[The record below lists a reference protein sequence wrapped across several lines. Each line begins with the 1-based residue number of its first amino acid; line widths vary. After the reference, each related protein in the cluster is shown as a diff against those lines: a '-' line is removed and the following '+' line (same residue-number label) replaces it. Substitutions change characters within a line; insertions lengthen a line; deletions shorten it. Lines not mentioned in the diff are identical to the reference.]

1 MKAVLLVVSLVLMGM
16 PAHGVPGSNEKL
28 VTYQSHQISPLILP
42 DNIRRYVASLGL
54 DEMQGTIADVRYE
67 SYLDALD
74 SIVEA
79 SIAREAT
86 IRKRLDGILKGRYR
100 AAPGEVQKLRVD
112 LEKSKRQNWKMVDEQ
127 LDLLLEDIAAISP
140 EIGRDKIDR
149 SKFDLFRHIYLTPL
163 RLEEADPRYSGEGV
177 DLFVLVEEA
186 SREELSDVPDE
197 SFQPALEAWRTAMF
211 PIIRSNAASERE
223 AAFRNRVSAI
233 NRDSSDQINIMI
245 DRSKRWSERQ
255 GIDYQGF
262 ITIYGLCS
270 TPEDAA
276 EWTARYRRANYPWLW
291 ISGDEVEQIADWIF
305 ANGEVEQIVVVN
317 DVLSDYLARRETLRL
332 ETESILAEGR
342 ALGANLNNDI
352 SASFE
357 AVNQLR
363 QKLMQNSGKRT
374 ILIRD
379 ARAQLEHPLTP
390 GQRAAISRLLLG
402 L

>member
-140 EIGRDKIDR
+140 EIGRNKIDR
-149 SKFDLFRHIYLTPL
+149 SKFDLFRRSPGVRNIYI
-163 RLEEADPRYSGEGV
+163 Y
-177 DLFVLVEEA
+177 
-186 SREELSDVPDE
+186 
-197 SFQPALEAWRTAMF
+197 
-211 PIIRSNAASERE
+211 
-223 AAFRNRVSAI
+223 
-233 NRDSSDQINIMI
+233 
-245 DRSKRWSERQ
+245 
-255 GIDYQGF
+255 F
-262 ITIYGLCS
+262 I
-270 TPEDAA
+270 
-276 EWTARYRRANYPWLW
+276 WWKFW
-291 ISGDEVEQIADWIF
+291 
-305 ANGEVEQIVVVN
+305 
-317 DVLSDYLARRETLRL
+317 
-332 ETESILAEGR
+332 
-342 ALGANLNNDI
+342 
-352 SASFE
+352 
-357 AVNQLR
+357 
-363 QKLMQNSGKRT
+363 KK
-374 ILIRD
+374 
-379 ARAQLEHPLTP
+379 
-390 GQRAAISRLLLG
+390 
-402 L
+402 